1 MTYIQLLEKLNELKK
16 DSNPPQN
23 SAKIVR
29 EISLETTLESG
40 KDGKNILKYYWVGT
54 VTKMRYILMIF

>member
-1 MTYIQLLEKLNELKK
+1 MTYIKLLEKLNYLKK

-29 EISLETTLESG
+29 EI
-40 KDGKNILKYYWVGT
+40 
-54 VTKMRYILMIF
+54 